1 MRRKNSLK
9 VMLLAGLVALGSGA
23 SMLYA
28 DVPLVKDGKAR
39 ATIYVPEGTM
49 ADPAPLK
56 PGQPKPSYRNEWDEK
71 AIRLAAQE
79 INYHLKKMS
88 GAELPIVEVNP
99 NDKFAV
105 GAPGIYLGLAGSPPE
120 KNTLSK
126 EGFRLVV
133 AGNGVYIRGESDRAV
148 LWGTYELLNRLGIDW
163 VMPGEIGEIIP
174 EAKTVEMKN
183 VDFSSAPDFLAR
195 SLWYRGYRTKWHPE
209 KPEERPRYAAWARRE
224 RAGWFDHAAFQTAGH
239 AWDQFIARHK
249 KEFEADPTMY
259 ALTKNRQGVLTRQGP
274 QLESTHPK
282 VIQMFID
289 DIKETYKK
297 KIAAGEWTKDTAAG
311 FPIGPAD
318 GLGYSQS
325 EETKKASSGKIDT
338 IVGAPDTTDLLV
350 LLGNTILKEV
360 HKEYPNAYVGFYSYS
375 THADYPT
382 RYVPDPKM
390 VAIFAPINFSRFHS
404 ALDPNSYTQ
413 SVYRQ
418 VVEKWGEL
426 SNKQGNILIYR
437 GYNWNL
443 AENLMPYT
451 KVKIWGDEMPY
462 YKKANMLGSN
472 VEATKQWGTLAPS
485 DWVYMKLAWNT
496 NQDWKVLLKRYC
508 QLSYGDGA
516 GPMEKYN
523 LMLIDRQSEAKQ
535 EAGSYHA
542 FPLMYDKKWV
552 DGALALFDEADKLA
566 KKPDEKTRI
575 LYARQP
581 VESLKLYL
589 DYYWTSQTFDFA
601 KTKEKYEALK
611 KQWQAGYDMN
621 SDVVSNEGYAY
632 LQRFI
637 EKFVNE
643 GLQYSSGAYK
653 LLYALPDQL
662 PTKMD
667 KDEVGHLLKYQ
678 EAGFNDSAWPKTKT
692 ISSNW
697 DAQGLA
703 RDNRSGAVWYRTKF
717 TAPKDLAEGQG
728 VGLFMGGFEDEARI
742 WVNGKFIGSSGQR
755 FSNPAVF
762 DLSAGVEPGKENTL
776 AIMIVR
782 NSAANE
788 IGLGGILRPSFVF
801 VGPKLKDAA
810 PKPEV
815 EMRRVLPG
823 GELGG
828 IQK

>member
-1 MRRKNSLK
+1 MRKNNRWNLI
-9 VMLLAGLVALGSGA
+9 VLAGMMALGAGVPRVW
-23 SMLYA
+23 A
-28 DVPLVKDGKAR
+28 DVTLVKEGKPVG
-39 ATIYVPEGTM
+39 TIYVPKGAMDE
-49 ADPAPLK
+49 PAPAK
-56 PGQPKPSYRNEWDEK
+56 PGQPKASMRNPADET
-71 AIRLAAQE
+71 AIKIAAQE
-79 INYHLKKMS
+79 INYHFKKMS
-88 GAELPIVEVNP
+88 GAELPIVEVDP
-99 NDKFAV
+99 KAEFKLTGPA
-105 GAPGIYLGLAGSPPE
+105 IFLGLQGKPTE
-120 KNTLSK
+120 KTSISN
-126 EGFRLVV
+126 EGFRLT
-133 AGNGVYIRGESDRAV
+133 ADDRAVYITGQSDRAV
-148 LWGTYELLNRLGIDW
+148 MFGAYELLNRLGIDW
-163 VMPGEIGEIIP
+163 VMPGEIGEVIP
-174 EAKTVEMKN
+174 ESKTVTVKD
-183 VDFSSAPDFLAR
+183 VDFSSAPDFAIR
-195 SLWYRGYRTKWHPE
+195 SLWYRGYRTKFHPE
-209 KPEERPRYAAWARRE
+209 KPDERPRNVVWLRRE
-224 RAGWFDHAAFQTAGH
+224 RAGWYDHPASQTAGH
-239 AWDQFIARHK
+239 AWDAFIKRHK
-249 KEFEADPTMY
+249 KEFDADPTMY
-259 ALTKNRQGVLTRQGP
+259 ALTKDRQGKLVRQGP

-282 VIQMFID
+282 VIQLFID
-289 DIKETYKK
+289 EIKETYKK

-325 EETKKASSGKIDT
+325 EESNKASSGKMDT

-350 LLGNTILKEV
+350 VLGNTILKEV

-375 THADYPT
+375 THADYPVK
-382 RYVPDPKM
+382 YVPDPKM

-404 ALDPNSYTQ
+404 ALDPKSYTQ
-413 SVYRQ
+413 SVYKK

-451 KVKIWGDEMPY
+451 KVHIWGEELPY
-462 YKKANMLGSN
+462 YKKANVLGSN

-496 NQDWKVLLKRYC
+496 QQDWRELLKRYC
-508 QLSYGDGA
+508 KLAYGDGA

-523 LMLIDRQSEAKQ
+523 LMLIDRQSNGGQ

-542 FPLMYDKKWV
+542 FPILYDQAWV
-552 DGALALFDEADKLA
+552 ESALKLFDEATALA
-566 KKPDEKTRI
+566 KTPAQKTRI

-621 SDVVSNEGYAY
+621 SDVVSNEGYGY
-632 LQRFI
+632 LMRFI

-643 GLQYSSGAYK
+643 AVKYSSGDYK
-653 LLYALPDQL
+653 LLSALPDQM

-667 KDEVGHLLKYQ
+667 KEEVGHLLKYA
-678 EAGFNDSAWPKTKT
+678 EPGFDDSAWPKTKT

-703 RDNRSGAVWYRTKF
+703 RDNRMGGVWYRTKIK
-717 TAPKDLAEGQG
+717 APEKLADGQG
-728 VGLFMGGFEDEARI
+728 MGLFIGGVEDEARV
-742 WVNGKFIGSSGQR
+742 WLNGTFIGSSGR
-755 FSNPAVF
+755 GFSNPSVF
-762 DLSAGVEPGKENTL
+762 DLTGAMKPGAENVL
-776 AIMIVR
+776 AVMVVR

-801 VGPKLKDAA
+801 TGPRLATVA
-810 PKPEV
+810 PKPDI

-828 IQK
+828 VEK